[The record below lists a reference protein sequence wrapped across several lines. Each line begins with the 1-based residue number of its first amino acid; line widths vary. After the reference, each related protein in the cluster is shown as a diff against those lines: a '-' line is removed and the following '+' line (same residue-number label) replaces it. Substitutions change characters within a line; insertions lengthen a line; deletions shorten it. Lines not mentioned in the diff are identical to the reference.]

1 MSLARRIIACLDV
14 AEGRVVKGTKFQD
27 LKDQGSIAT
36 LSQRYRDQGADELVF
51 LDVGASAQG
60 RDTQKSWVREAA
72 DSLDIPFCVGGG
84 IRTLEDMRH
93 LLSMGVDK
101 VSLSTAAVE
110 HPSILDE
117 ASREFGSQ
125 FVVLS
130 MDARQEGSQWR
141 VTKKGGREDA
151 GRELLSWAREAEER
165 GAGEI
170 MLNIMDADGTR
181 QGYALEITHRV
192 AQSAGIP
199 VIASGGAG
207 SDRHVVE
214 LFRNTAAQ
222 AALVAGIL
230 HDGTTSVYHIKQ
242 ACLDAGIVVRP

>member
-14 AEGRVVKGTKFQD
+14 ANGRVVKGTKFQD
-27 LKDQGSIAT
+27 LKDQGSIAE
-36 LSQRYRDQGADELVF
+36 LGRRYRDQGADELVF

-60 RDTQKSWVREAA
+60 RDTERSWVHEAA

-84 IRTLEDMRH
+84 IRTLADMRH

-101 VSLSTAAVE
+101 ISLSTAAVE
-110 HPSILDE
+110 NPGLLDE
-117 ASREFGSQ
+117 AAREFGSQ
-125 FVVLS
+125 FIVLS
-130 MDARQEGSQWR
+130 VDARQEGSQWR

-151 GRELLSWAREAEER
+151 GRELAAWVREAETR

-181 QGYALEITHRV
+181 RGYSLEVTDDIAR
-192 AQSAGIP
+192 SAGIP

-207 SDRHVVE
+207 SNRHVVE
-214 LFRNTAAQ
+214 LFQKTAAQ

-230 HDGTTSVYHIKQ
+230 HDGSTSVKSIKE
-242 ACLDAGIVVRP
+242 ACLGAGIMVRP